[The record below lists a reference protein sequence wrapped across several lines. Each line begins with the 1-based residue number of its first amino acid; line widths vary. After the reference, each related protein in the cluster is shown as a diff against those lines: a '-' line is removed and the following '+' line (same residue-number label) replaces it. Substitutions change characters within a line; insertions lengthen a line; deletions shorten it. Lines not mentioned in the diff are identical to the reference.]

1 MAAREN
7 PVTEANFMEAM
18 LGESEDNALI
28 RFTMGSAFIKHGKYE
43 QAIEQLAKA
52 VELKPD
58 YTTAWLKYAQALAET
73 GRTED
78 SISVLEMG
86 ISIAAEK
93 KDTQCLKEMQDLSI
107 SLQK

>member
-1 MAAREN
+1 M
-7 PVTEANFMEAM
+7 TELNIMEAM
-18 LGESEDNALI
+18 LGEGEDNALI

-73 GRTED
+73 GRIDE
-78 SISVLEMG
+78 SISTLEKG
-86 ISIAAEK
+86 ISVATEK
-93 KDTQCLKEMQDLSI
+93 NDTQSLKEMQNLLNT
-107 SLQK
+107 LQK